1 MAKLVKPGGSNGLAR
16 RAAARTAAVALVG
29 EVSAVRLPASFSATN
44 LRFFR
49 KELGDALAEESHVLQ
64 LCLQSG
70 IQHLSS
76 VDGDRMYFTGE

>member
-1 MAKLVKPGGSNGLAR
+1 
-16 RAAARTAAVALVG
+16 
-29 EVSAVRLPASFSATN
+29 VRLLASFSATN

-76 VDGDRMYFTGE
+76 VDGDRMYLTGE